1 MLKANKKFF
10 IVTCIIT
17 VLPILVGL
25 LLWNQLPDRV
35 ATHFGTDGTPNGYSS
50 KLVAVIGIYLF
61 CLAVHVFC
69 ALVTSVDPKGKNIS
83 PKVYRL
89 ILCICP
95 LVSIYAGA
103 TVYGNALDYK
113 GVNST
118 VWINALMAVILIVVG
133 NYLPKCRQNY
143 TIGIKLPWTLAY
155 APDGWQMVDTW
166 WCANLSGWLSVMG
179 RSGLCESDDYYNR
192 GTDSRSGIVSVFQK
206 TQLINKIRRNNICI
220 LSTGAILYIVCQ
232 NNR

>member
-25 LLWNQLPDRV
+25 LLWDQLPDRV

-61 CLAVHVFC
+61 CLAVHIFC

-95 LVSIYAGA
+95 LVSIYVGA

-143 TIGIKLPWTLAY
+143 TIGIKLPWTLADEENWDY
-155 APDGWQMVDTW
+155 THRMAGKW
-166 WCANLSGWLSVMG
+166 W
-179 RSGLCESDDYYNR
+179 
-192 GTDSRSGIVSVFQK
+192 
-206 TQLINKIRRNNICI
+206 I
-220 LSTGAILYIVCQ
+220 LAAC
-232 NNR
+232 

>member
-1 MLKANKKFF
+1 MELMLKANKKFF

-25 LLWNQLPDRV
+25 LLWNQLPDRM

-69 ALVTSVDPKGKNIS
+69 ALVTSVDPKRKNIS

-95 LVSIYAGA
+95 LVSLFAGFC
-103 TVYGNALDYK
+103 VYGNALGYK
-113 GVNST
+113 GVN
-118 VWINALMAVILIVVG
+118 NAIPVNTLMAVILIVIG

-143 TIGIKLPWTLAY
+143 TIGIKLPWTLADEENWDY
-155 APDGWQMVDTW
+155 THRMAGKW
-166 WCANLSGWLSVMG
+166 WIAGGVLSFMA
-179 RSGLCESDDYYNR
+179 
-192 GTDSRSGIVSVFQK
+192 VFQPWIDPVYVSLAIIMIV
-206 TQLINKIRRNNICI
+206 TLIPGVA
-220 LSTGAILYIVCQ
+220 SYLYF
-232 NNR
+232 RKHSL

>member
-10 IVTCIIT
+10 IVTSIIT

-50 KLVAVIGIYLF
+50 RLVAVIGIYLF
-61 CLAVHVFC
+61 CLAAHVFC

-95 LVSIYAGA
+95 LVSIYVGA
-103 TVYGNALDYK
+103 TVYGNALGYK

-118 VWINALMAVILIVVG
+118 VWINALMAVILIVTG

-143 TIGIKLPWTLAY
+143 TIGIKLPWTLADEDNWNY
-155 APDGWQMVDTW
+155 THRMAGKWWIAGGVLTFLAGFQSWVDPVYVSLTI
-166 WCANLSGWLSVMG
+166 
-179 RSGLCESDDYYNR
+179 
-192 GTDSRSGIVSVFQK
+192 IVIVA
-206 TQLINKIRRNNICI
+206 LIPAVA
-220 LSTGAILYIVCQ
+220 SYLYF
-232 NNR
+232 RKHSL

>member
-25 LLWNQLPDRV
+25 LLWNQLPERM

-95 LVSIYAGA
+95 LVSLFAGFC
-103 TVYGNALDYK
+103 VYGNALGYK
-113 GVNST
+113 GVN
-118 VWINALMAVILIVVG
+118 NAIPVNTLMAVILIVIG

-143 TIGIKLPWTLAY
+143 TIGIKLPWTLADEDNWNY
-155 APDGWQMVDTW
+155 THRMAGKW
-166 WCANLSGWLSVMG
+166 WIAGGVLSFMAAFQPWIDPVYVSLAIIM
-179 RSGLCESDDYYNR
+179 
-192 GTDSRSGIVSVFQK
+192 IV
-206 TQLINKIRRNNICI
+206 TLIPGVA
-220 LSTGAILYIVCQ
+220 SYLYF
-232 NNR
+232 RKHSL

>member
-25 LLWNQLPDRV
+25 LLWNQLPERM

-69 ALVTSVDPKGKNIS
+69 ALVTSVDPKRKNIS

-95 LVSIYAGA
+95 LVSLFAGFC
-103 TVYGNALDYK
+103 VYGNTLGYK
-113 GVNST
+113 GVN
-118 VWINALMAVILIVVG
+118 NAIPVNTLMAVILIVIG

-143 TIGIKLPWTLAY
+143 TIGIKLPWTLADEDNWNY
-155 APDGWQMVDTW
+155 THRMAGKW
-166 WCANLSGWLSVMG
+166 WIAGGVLSFMAAFQPWIDPVYVSLAIIM
-179 RSGLCESDDYYNR
+179 
-192 GTDSRSGIVSVFQK
+192 IV
-206 TQLINKIRRNNICI
+206 TLIPGVA
-220 LSTGAILYIVCQ
+220 SYLYFRKHCL
-232 NNR
+232 

>member
-1 MLKANKKFF
+1 MELMLKANKKFF

-25 LLWNQLPDRV
+25 LLWNQLPERM

-69 ALVTSVDPKGKNIS
+69 ALVTSVDPKRKNIS

-95 LVSIYAGA
+95 LVSLFAGFC
-103 TVYGNALDYK
+103 VYGNALGYK
-113 GVNST
+113 GVN
-118 VWINALMAVILIVVG
+118 NAIPVNTLMAVILIVIG

-143 TIGIKLPWTLAY
+143 TIGIKLPWTLADEDNWNY
-155 APDGWQMVDTW
+155 THRMAGKW
-166 WCANLSGWLSVMG
+166 WIAGGVLSFMAAFQPWIDPVYVSLAIIM
-179 RSGLCESDDYYNR
+179 
-192 GTDSRSGIVSVFQK
+192 IV
-206 TQLINKIRRNNICI
+206 TLIPGVA
-220 LSTGAILYIVCQ
+220 SYLYFRKHCL
-232 NNR
+232 

>member
-25 LLWNQLPDRV
+25 LLWDQLPDRV

-50 KLVAVIGIYLF
+50 RLVAVIGIYLF

-69 ALVTSVDPKGKNIS
+69 ALVTSVDPKRKNIS

-95 LVSIYAGA
+95 LVSLFAGFC
-103 TVYGNALDYK
+103 VYGNALGYK
-113 GVNST
+113 GVN
-118 VWINALMAVILIVVG
+118 NAIPVNTLMAVILIVIG

-143 TIGIKLPWTLAY
+143 TIGIKLPWTLADEDNWNY
-155 APDGWQMVDTW
+155 THRMAGKW
-166 WCANLSGWLSVMG
+166 WIAGGVLSFMAAFQPW
-179 RSGLCESDDYYNR
+179 
-192 GTDSRSGIVSVFQK
+192 TDPVYVSLAIIMIV
-206 TQLINKIRRNNICI
+206 TLIPGVA
-220 LSTGAILYIVCQ
+220 SYLYF
-232 NNR
+232 RKHSL

>member
-1 MLKANKKFF
+1 M
-10 IVTCIIT
+10 
-17 VLPILVGL
+17 LPILVGL

-61 CLAVHVFC
+61 CLVVHIFC

-95 LVSIYAGA
+95 LVSIYVGA

-143 TIGIKLPWTLAY
+143 TIGIKLPWTLADEENWDY
-155 APDGWQMVDTW
+155 THRMAGKW
-166 WCANLSGWLSVMG
+166 WIAGGVLSFVAAFQPWIDPVYVSLAIIM
-179 RSGLCESDDYYNR
+179 
-192 GTDSRSGIVSVFQK
+192 IV
-206 TQLINKIRRNNICI
+206 TLIPGVA
-220 LSTGAILYIVCQ
+220 SYLYF
-232 NNR
+232 RKHSL